1 MHAQI
6 TQHGGHGAHRE
17 HGVKKLICFLSVFSV
32 AFVSSVLNSTAAEVK
47 LTPDQ
52 TAFFESK
59 VRPVLVEN
67 CYKCHSQA
75 ADKVKGGLLLDSRE
89 GWQKGGD
96 SGPAIVPG
104 NPEKSLL
111 IQAVRYK
118 DKDIQMPPND
128 KKLPDLQ
135 IADLEA
141 WVKMGAP
148 DPRTAGASAEHVYK
162 VEMAQAKKHW
172 SFKPVV
178 KPAVPSMDD
187 PWIKTPIDAFVL
199 AGLKSKT
206 LTPSAPADKVTL
218 LRRATFDLTGLPP
231 TEKEVQDFVADSSTQ
246 AFDAVIDRLLKS
258 ERYGER
264 WGRYWLD
271 LAHYGDTKGRVG
283 QNEDPRYLWSH
294 TYRDWVIRALNQD
307 LPYDQ
312 FLLQQIAADKLPF
325 GDDKRPLAAMGFLTL
340 GNRFNNQANDIIDD
354 RIDTTFKA
362 TMALTVTCARCH
374 DHKFDPIPTRDYYS
388 LHGVFASSTEP
399 RDKPLLEG
407 TTNSPAYQS
416 FMRELILTEAA
427 VEKYRDEIARDL
439 SKQLRGKV
447 GDYLLANHEYNEQ
460 KDGRGTNAMSRNR
473 FMQQRGLTPNLST
486 AWQQFLQNRARKHDP
501 VFAPWHEFTKLG
513 EKEFLTKGKELSA
526 KIYANK
532 DAQKPINP
540 VVARLF
546 ISPPTSLKMVSAR
559 YSVMF
564 GEIEKKWE
572 ATMAN
577 YEAMKKVSA
586 STPEPTA
593 LQDAS
598 SEEVRKILYAKNSPT
613 FIDDQRIRQHIQR
626 DNGVRNRLNQLERA
640 VNDVKLRHPGSPDRA
655 HVLVDADRPRD
666 SAILIKGNPG
676 NKGPV
681 VPRQFLEF
689 ISHVRETER
698 PRGPFKTGSG
708 RLELAKEI
716 ASADNPL
723 TSRVI
728 VNRVWLHHFGQ
739 GIVRTPDDFG
749 TRSEPPTHPELL
761 DYLASWF
768 VENGWSLKKL
778 HRLIMSSSAYQQSS
792 DENPRFAQ
800 VDPENR
806 YLWQMNRRRLDF
818 EALRD
823 TVLYIGGKLDL
834 TMGGPGVRLDSEPYS
849 LRRSVYGYVDRNNLP
864 NMHLAFDFANPDL
877 TTGKRDETIV
887 PQQALF
893 MMNSPLV
900 VEQAKNLVKRPD
912 FKAKASNEEKVKL
925 LYSLIYQRAPT
936 EIELHLAL
944 DYVQGEIALT
954 SGSQI
959 AWEYG
964 YGEYDAVA
972 KRVKH
977 FVQLPI
983 FNNNTW
989 TTGDRIGR
997 RVGRVMLNP
1006 NGGQPGNSAQAAAI
1020 RRWIAPR
1027 DGYIGID
1034 GTLTYQAKTG
1044 EGVHGWIVSST
1055 TGQLGVHVAN
1065 KTPVPTT
1072 VTRALVKK
1080 GDAIDFV
1087 VLGRGAFGLS
1097 PTIKYVD
1104 GIVAGKTQAWDAKK
1118 DFSGA
1123 LAPKQMEAWEKFAQV
1138 LFETNELTFVN

>member
-1 MHAQI
+1 MQPPIVKHGARGD
-6 TQHGGHGAHRE
+6 HGG
-17 HGVKKLICFLSVFSV
+17 HGVKKLILFICVLLVFSV
-32 AFVSSVLNSTAAEVK
+32 SRFISAAAEPK
-47 LTPDQ
+47 LTTEQ
-52 TAFFESK
+52 TTFFESK
-59 VRPVLVEN
+59 IRPVFAEN

-75 ADKVKGGLLLDSRE
+75 ADKVKGGLLVDSRE

-96 SGPAIVPG
+96 TGPAIIPG
-104 NPEKSLL
+104 DPERSLL
-111 IQAVRYK
+111 IKAVRYK
-118 DKDIQMPPND
+118 DKDVQMPPND
-128 KKLPDLQ
+128 KKLPDQQ

-148 DPRTAGASAEHVYK
+148 DPRTGGASAEHVYK
-162 VEMAQAKKHW
+162 VEMVQAKKHW
-172 SFKPVV
+172 AFRPVSKPPV
-178 KPAVPSMDD
+178 PAIDD
-187 PWIKTPIDAFVL
+187 PWIKTPADAFIL
-199 AGLKSKT
+199 SSLKAKT
-206 LTPSAPADKVTL
+206 LTPSPAADKLTL

-231 TEKEVQDFVADSSTQ
+231 TQKEVQDFLADTSAQ
-246 AFDAVIDRLLKS
+246 AFDGVIDRLLKS

-264 WGRYWLD
+264 WGRHWLD
-271 LAHYGDTKGRVG
+271 LAHYADTKGRVG

-294 TYRDWVIRALNQD
+294 TYRDWVIGALNED

-312 FLLQQIAADKLPF
+312 FILWQIAADKLPL
-325 GDDKRPLAAMGFLTL
+325 GEDKRQLAAMGFLTL
-340 GNRFNNQANDIIDD
+340 GNRFNNQVHDIIDD
-354 RIDTTFKA
+354 RIDTVFKA
-362 TMALTVTCARCH
+362 TMALTVNCARCH

-388 LHGVFASSTEP
+388 LHGVFNSSTEP
-399 RDKPLLEG
+399 KEKPLLVD
-407 TTNSPAYQS
+407 TTNSLAYQS
-416 FMRELILTEAA
+416 FARELAFTEAA
-427 VEKYRDEIARDL
+427 LEKYRDDVARDL
-439 SKQLRGKV
+439 SKQMRGKV

-460 KDGRGTNAMSRNR
+460 KAKDGTNGVARNR
-473 FMQQRGLTPNLST
+473 FMQQRGLQPNLST

-501 VFAPWHEFTKLG
+501 VFLPWNEFAKLDD
-513 EKEFLTKGKELSA
+513 KEFAGKAKELSA
-526 KIYANK
+526 KFYANK
-532 DAQKPINP
+532 DPQKPINP
-540 VVARLF
+540 AVARLF
-546 ISPPTSLKMVSAR
+546 ISPPTSLKMVAAR

-564 GEIEKKWE
+564 GEVEKKWE

-577 YEAMKKVSA
+577 FEAIKKVNGG
-586 STPEPTA
+586 TPEPTA
-593 LQDAS
+593 LQDTAT
-598 SEEVRKILYAKNSPT
+598 EDLRKMLYAKNSPT
-613 FIDDQRIRQHIQR
+613 YIDEQRIRQFIQR
-626 DNGVRNRLNQLERA
+626 DNGVRNKINQLERA
-640 VNDVKLRHPGSPDRA
+640 VNEVKVRHPGSPARA
-655 HVLVDADRPRD
+655 HVLVDADKPRD
-666 SAILIKGNPG
+666 SAILVKGNPG

-689 ISHVRETER
+689 IEGEGRK
-698 PRGPFKTGSG
+698 PFKDGSG

-723 TSRVI
+723 AARVI

-761 DYLASWF
+761 DYLASWL

-800 VDPENR
+800 IDPDNR

-834 TMGGPGVRLDSEPYS
+834 TMGGPSVRLDSEPYS

-864 NMHLAFDFANPDL
+864 NMQLAFDFANPDL

-912 FKAKASNEEKVKL
+912 FKAKAKNEDRVKL
-925 LYSLIYQRAPT
+925 LYALIYQRAPT
-936 EIELHLAL
+936 EIEMQLAA
-944 DYVQGEIALT
+944 DYIQGEIALT
-954 SGSQI
+954 SGSQV

-977 FVQLPI
+977 FVQMPI
-983 FNNNTW
+983 FNNNAW
-989 TTGDRIGR
+989 TTGDRMGK
-997 RVGRVMLNP
+997 RVGRVTLNA
-1006 NGGQPGNSAQAAAI
+1006 NGGIPGNSAQAAAI

-1027 DGYIGID
+1027 DGFITID
-1034 GTLTYQAKTG
+1034 GTLSYLPKAG
-1044 EGVHGWIVSST
+1044 DGVHGWIVSST
-1055 TGQLGVHVAN
+1055 TGQLGLYAAN
-1065 KTPVPTT
+1065 KSPVSTAVP
-1072 VTRALVKK
+1072 RAMVKK

-1087 VLGRGAFGLS
+1087 VLGRGGFGWA
-1097 PTIKYVD
+1097 PTVRYVD
-1104 GIVAGKTQAWDAKK
+1104 GPKAQVFDAKT

>member
-1 MHAQI
+1 M
-6 TQHGGHGAHRE
+6 
-17 HGVKKLICFLSVFSV
+17 KSVFV
-32 AFVSSVLNSTAAEVK
+32 RVYPWLFLGVCAFSAEPK
-47 LTPDQ
+47 LTPEQ
-52 TAFFESK
+52 TTFFESK
-59 VRPVLVEN
+59 IRPVLSDN

-75 ADKVKGGLLLDSRE
+75 AEKVKGGLLLDSRE

-96 SGPAIVPG
+96 TGPAIVPG
-104 NPEKSLL
+104 DLEKSLL
-111 IQAVRYK
+111 IRAIRYK
-118 DKDIQMPPND
+118 DKDLQMPPND
-128 KKLPDLQ
+128 KRLSDQQ

-148 DPRTAGASAEHVYK
+148 DPRAAGATAEHVYK

-172 SFKPVV
+172 AFRPVIR
-178 KPAVPSMDD
+178 PAVPGLND
-187 PWIKTPIDAFVL
+187 PWIKTSIDAFIL

-231 TEKEVQDFVADSSTQ
+231 TQKEVQEFVEDSSAG
-246 AFDAVIDRLLKS
+246 AFDVVIDRLLKS

-271 LAHYGDTKGRVG
+271 LAHYADTKGRVG
-283 QNEDPRYLWSH
+283 QNEDPRYLWSY
-294 TYRDWVIRALNQD
+294 TYRDWVIRALNED

-312 FLLQQIAADKLPF
+312 FLMQQIAADKLPL
-325 GDDKRPLAAMGFLTL
+325 DDKRPLAAMGFLTL
-340 GNRFNNQANDIIDD
+340 GNRFNNQINDIIDD
-354 RIDTTFKA
+354 RIDTVFKA

-388 LHGVFASSTEP
+388 LHGVFNSSTEP
-399 RDKPLLEG
+399 KEKPLLEG

-416 FMRELILTEAA
+416 YLRELTVTEAA
-427 VEKYRDEIARDL
+427 LEKYRDEVAREF
-439 SKQLRGKV
+439 SKQMRGKV
-447 GDYLLANHEYNEQ
+447 GDYLLANDEYNQQ
-460 KDGRGTNAMSRNR
+460 KTKNGTNAVSRQR
-473 FMQQRGLTPNLST
+473 FMQQRGLNPNLSS

-501 VFAPWHEFTKLG
+501 IFTPWNEFAKLDD
-513 EKEFLTKGKELSA
+513 KDFAAKAKELSA
-526 KIYANK
+526 SFYANK
-532 DAQKPINP
+532 DTQKPINA

-546 ISPPTSLKMVSAR
+546 ISPPISLKMVAAR

-564 GEIEKKWE
+564 SEVEKKWE

-577 YEAMKKVSA
+577 YEAIKKISP

-593 LQDAS
+593 LQDAAN
-598 SEEVRKILYAKNSPT
+598 EQIRQVLYARNSPT
-613 FIDDQRIRQHIQR
+613 FIDDQRIRQFIQR
-626 DNGVRNRLNQLERA
+626 DNGVRNRINQLERA
-640 VNDVKLRHPGSPDRA
+640 VNDVKLRHPGSPARA
-655 HVLVDADRPRD
+655 HMLVDADKPRD
-666 SAILIKGNPG
+666 SAVLIKGNPG
-676 NKGPV
+676 NKGAV

-689 ISHVRETER
+689 VSFARDGESHRK
-698 PRGPFKTGSG
+698 PFKDGSG
-708 RLELAKEI
+708 RFELAKEI
-716 ASADNPL
+716 ANADNPL
-723 TSRVI
+723 TARVI

-749 TRSEPPTHPELL
+749 TRSDPPTHPELL

-778 HRLIMSSSAYQQSS
+778 HRLIMSSSVYQQSS

-800 VDPENR
+800 IDPDNHSF
-806 YLWQMNRRRLDF
+806 WQMNRRRLDF

-912 FKAKASNEEKVKL
+912 FKAKPSNEEKIKL
-925 LYSLIYQRAPT
+925 LYNLIYQRVPT
-936 EIELHLAL
+936 EIELQLAQ
-944 DYVQGEIALT
+944 DYIQGELALT

-977 FVQLPI
+977 FVQLPS

-989 TTGDRIGR
+989 TSGDRMGR
-997 RVGRVMLNP
+997 RMGRVTLNA
-1006 NGGQPGNSAQAAAI
+1006 NGGQPGSSAQAAAI

-1027 DGYIGID
+1027 DGYVAID
-1034 GTLTYQAKTG
+1034 GTLTYEPKAG
-1044 EGVHGWIVSST
+1044 DGVHGWIVSST
-1055 TGQLGVHVAN
+1055 TGQLGMYAANN
-1065 KTPVPTT
+1065 KTPVPAN
-1072 VTRALVKK
+1072 VSRALVKK
-1080 GDAIDFV
+1080 GDAIDFI
-1087 VLGRGAFGLS
+1087 VLGRGAFGWS
-1097 PTIKYVD
+1097 PIIRYMD
-1104 GIVAGKTQAWDAKK
+1104 GVVAGKTQVWDAKK

-1123 LAPKQMEAWEKFAQV
+1123 LAPRQMEAWEKFAQV

>member
-1 MHAQI
+1 MKLPRCRFK
-6 TQHGGHGAHRE
+6 HGGHGE
-17 HGVKKLICFLSVFSV
+17 HGEYGVKNPVFSVFSV
-32 AFVSSVLNSTAAEVK
+32 LSVLSVLNSFSAEPKV
-47 LTPDQ
+47 TPEQ
-52 TAFFESK
+52 TTFFESK
-59 VRPVLVEN
+59 IRPIFAEN

-75 ADKVKGGLLLDSRE
+75 ADKVKGGLLLDSRD

-96 SGPAIVPG
+96 TGPAIVPG
-104 NPEKSLL
+104 DPEKSLL
-111 IQAVRYK
+111 IRAVRYG
-118 DKDIQMPPND
+118 DKDLQMPPND
-128 KKLPDLQ
+128 KKLSAQQ

-148 DPRTAGASAEHVYK
+148 DPRATGVSAEHVYK
-162 VEMAQAKKHW
+162 VEMSQAKKHW
-172 SFKPVV
+172 AFRPVA
-178 KPAVPSMDD
+178 KPAVPALDD
-187 PWIKTPIDAFVL
+187 PWIKTPVDAFIL
-199 AGLKSKT
+199 AALKARA
-206 LTPSAPADKVTL
+206 LTPSPEADKVTL

-231 TEKEVQDFVADSSTQ
+231 TEKEVRDFLADTSSQ
-246 AFDAVIDRLLKS
+246 AFEAVVDRLLRS

-271 LAHYGDTKGRVG
+271 LAKYGDTKGRVG

-294 TYRDWVIRALNQD
+294 TYRDWVIRALNED
-307 LPYDQ
+307 LPYDK
-312 FLLQQIAADKLPF
+312 FLIQQIAADKLDL
-325 GDDKRPLAAMGFLTL
+325 GEDKHALAAMGFLTL
-340 GNRFNNQANDIIDD
+340 GNRFNNQVHDIIDD
-354 RIDTTFKA
+354 HIDTVFKS
-362 TMALTVTCARCH
+362 TMALTVGCARCH

-388 LHGVFASSTEP
+388 LHGVFNSSTEP
-399 RDKPLLEG
+399 REKPLLE
-407 TTNSPAYQS
+407 TLTNSPAYQS
-416 FMRELILTEAA
+416 YLRELTLTEAA
-427 VEKYRDEIARDL
+427 LEKYRDEIGREL
-439 SKQLRGKV
+439 SKQMRGKV

-460 KDGRGTNAMSRNR
+460 KNRLGTDAVSRQR
-473 FMQQRGLTPNLST
+473 FMQQRGLNPNLSSS
-486 AWQQFLQNRARKHDP
+486 WQQFVQNRARKHDP
-501 VFAPWHEFTKLG
+501 IFAPWHEFAKL
-513 EKEFLTKGKELSA
+513 EDKEFAGKAKELSA

-532 DAQKPINP
+532 DSGKAINP

-546 ISPPTSLKMVSAR
+546 VSPPASLKMVVAR

-564 GEIEKKWE
+564 SEIEKKWE

-577 YEAMKKVSA
+577 YEAIKRS
-586 STPEPTA
+586 SPNTPEPPG
-593 LQDAS
+593 LQDAA

-613 FIDDQRIRQHIQR
+613 FIDDQRIRQFIQR
-626 DNGVRNRLNQLERA
+626 DNGVRNKLNNLERA
-640 VNDVKLRHPGSPDRA
+640 VNEVKLRHPGSPPRA
-655 HVLVDADRPRD
+655 HVLVDADKPRD
-666 SAILIKGNPG
+666 STILIKGNPG
-676 NKGPV
+676 NKGPI

-689 ISHVRETER
+689 IEGENRK
-698 PRGPFKTGSG
+698 PFKDGSG

-723 TSRVI
+723 TARVI

-749 TRSEPPTHPELL
+749 TRSEPSTHPELL
-761 DYLASWF
+761 DYLASWL
-768 VENGWSLKKL
+768 VEKGWSLKKL
-778 HRLIMSSSAYQQSS
+778 HRLIMTSSVYQQSS

-800 VDPENR
+800 IDPDNR
-806 YLWQMNRRRLDF
+806 YLWQMNRCRLDF

-823 TVLYIGGKLDL
+823 TILYIGGKLDL
-834 TMGGPGVRLDSEPYS
+834 TMGGPSVRLDSEPYS

-877 TTGKRDETIV
+877 TTGKRDETII
-887 PQQALF
+887 PQQSLF

-912 FKAKASNEEKVKL
+912 FKGKSAHEEKVKL
-925 LYSLIYQRAPT
+925 LYNLIYQRSPT
-936 EIELHLAL
+936 DIELQLAL

-954 SGSQI
+954 SGSQV

-989 TTGDRIGR
+989 TTGDRMGR
-997 RVGRVMLNP
+997 RMGRVTLNA
-1006 NGGQPGNSAQAAAI
+1006 NGGVPGNSAQAAAI

-1027 DGYIGID
+1027 DGYVAID
-1034 GTLTYQAKTG
+1034 GTLIYQAKAG

-1055 TGQLGVHVAN
+1055 TGQLGVYVVN
-1065 KTPVPTT
+1065 KTPVPTSLGR
-1072 VTRALVKK
+1072 VLVKK

-1087 VLGRGAFGLS
+1087 VLGRGAFGWA
-1097 PTIKYVD
+1097 PTIKYID
-1104 GIVAGKTQAWDAKK
+1104 GIVAGKVQSWDAKK

>member
-1 MHAQI
+1 MS
-6 TQHGGHGAHRE
+6 
-17 HGVKKLICFLSVFSV
+17 SVFSV
-32 AFVSSVLNSTAAEVK
+32 LSVLNSGAAEPK
-47 LTPDQ
+47 LTSEQ
-52 TAFFESK
+52 TTFFESK
-59 VRPVLVEN
+59 IRPVLADN

-75 ADKVKGGLLLDSRE
+75 AEKVKGGLLLDSRE

-96 SGPAIVPG
+96 TGPAIVPG
-104 NPEKSLL
+104 DVEKSLL
-111 IQAVRYK
+111 VKAVRYK
-118 DKDIQMPPND
+118 DKDLQMPPND
-128 KKLPDLQ
+128 KKLSDQQ

-148 DPRTAGASAEHVYK
+148 DPRATGASAEHVYK

-172 SFKPVV
+172 AFRPVA
-178 KPAVPSMDD
+178 KPAVPAIND
-187 PWIKTPIDAFVL
+187 PWVKTPIDAFIL

-206 LTPSAPADKVTL
+206 LTPAQPADKVTL

-231 TEKEVQDFVADSSTQ
+231 TQKEVQEFLEDTSTQ
-246 AFDAVIDRLLKS
+246 AFETVIDRLLKS

-264 WGRYWLD
+264 WGRHWLD
-271 LAHYGDTKGRVG
+271 LAHYADTKGRVG
-283 QNEDPRYLWSH
+283 QNEDPRYLWSY
-294 TYRDWVIRALNQD
+294 TYRDWVIRALNED

-312 FLLQQIAADKLPF
+312 FLLQQIAADKLPL
-325 GDDKRPLAAMGFLTL
+325 DDKHPLAAMGFLTL
-340 GNRFNNQANDIIDD
+340 GNRFNNQVNDIIDD
-354 RIDTTFKA
+354 HIDTVFKA

-388 LHGVFASSTEP
+388 LHGVFNSSTEP
-399 RDKPLLEG
+399 KEKPLLEG
-407 TTNSPAYQS
+407 TTNSAAYQS
-416 FMRELILTEAA
+416 YLRELTVTEAA
-427 VEKYRDEIARDL
+427 LEKLRDDVARDL
-439 SKQLRGKV
+439 SKQMRGKV
-447 GDYLLANHEYNEQ
+447 GDYLLANHEYNQQ
-460 KDGRGTNAMSRNR
+460 KTKTGTNAVSRQR
-473 FMQQRGLTPNLST
+473 FMQQRSLNPNLSS
-486 AWQQFLQNRARKHDP
+486 AWQQFLQNRARKYDP
-501 VFAPWHEFTKLG
+501 IFAPWNEFAKLDD
-513 EKEFLTKGKELSA
+513 KEFVAKAKELSA
-526 KIYANK
+526 KFYANK

-546 ISPPTSLKMVSAR
+546 ISPPTSLKMVAAR

-564 GEIEKKWE
+564 SEVEKKWE

-577 YEAMKKVSA
+577 YEAIKKVST
-586 STPEPTA
+586 STPEPSG

-598 SEEVRKILYAKNSPT
+598 SEELRHILYAKNSPT
-613 FIDDQRIRQHIQR
+613 FIDDQRVRQFIQR
-626 DNGVRNRLNQLERA
+626 DNGVRNKINQLERA
-640 VNDVKLRHPGSPDRA
+640 VNDVKLRHPGSPARA
-655 HVLVDADRPRD
+655 HVLVDADKPRD
-666 SAILIKGNPG
+666 SAVLIKGNPG

-689 ISHVRETER
+689 ISFTRDDGR
-698 PRGPFKTGSG
+698 SRKPFKEGSG

-716 ASADNPL
+716 ASAENPL
-723 TSRVI
+723 TARVI

-749 TRSEPPTHPELL
+749 TRSDPPTHPELL

-778 HRLIMSSSAYQQSS
+778 HHLIMSSSAYQQSS

-800 VDPENR
+800 IDPDNR

-823 TVLYIGGKLDL
+823 TILYIGGKLDL
-834 TMGGPGVRLDSEPYS
+834 TMGGSGVRLDSEPYS

-864 NMHLAFDFANPDL
+864 NMNLSFDFANPDL

-912 FKAKASNEEKVKL
+912 FKAKPSNEEKIKL
-925 LYSLIYQRAPT
+925 LYNLIYQHAPT
-936 EIELHLAL
+936 EIDLQLAQ
-944 DYVQGEIALT
+944 DYIQGELALT

-983 FNNNTW
+983 FNNNNW
-989 TTGDRIGR
+989 TTGDRMGR
-997 RVGRVMLNP
+997 RMGRVNLTA

-1020 RRWIAPR
+1020 RRWAAPR
-1027 DGYIGID
+1027 DGYIAID
-1034 GTLTYQAKTG
+1034 GMLSYETKAG
-1044 EGVHGWIVSST
+1044 DGVHGWIVSST
-1055 TGQLGVHVAN
+1055 TGQLGAYAVN
-1065 KTPVPTT
+1065 KTAVATPVA
-1072 VTRALVKK
+1072 RALVKK
-1080 GDAIDFV
+1080 GDAIDFI
-1087 VLGRGAFGLS
+1087 VLGRGSFAWA
-1097 PTIKYVD
+1097 PTIRYVD
-1104 GIVAGKTQAWDAKK
+1104 GVKAQSWDAKK

-1123 LAPKQMEAWEKFAQV
+1123 LAPRQMEAWEKFAQV

>member
-1 MHAQI
+1 MGI
-6 TQHGGHGAHRE
+6 LWCLVLGAW
-17 HGVKKLICFLSVFSV
+17 CFS
-32 AFVSSVLNSTAAEVK
+32 AAGQSK
-47 LTPDQ
+47 LTAEQ

-104 NPEKSLL
+104 NAEKSLL
-111 IQAVRYK
+111 IKAVRYA

-128 KKLPDLQ
+128 KKLPDQQ

-141 WVKMGAP
+141 WIKMGAP
-148 DPRTAGASAEHVYK
+148 DPRTGGASAEQVYK

-172 SFKPVV
+172 AFRPVV
-178 KPAVPSMDD
+178 KPAAPAMNE
-187 PWIKTPIDAFVL
+187 PWVKTPVDAFIL
-199 AGLKSKT
+199 AALKSKT

-218 LRRATFDLTGLPP
+218 LRRATFDITGLPP
-231 TEKEVQDFVADSSTQ
+231 TDKEARDFLADSSSQ

-264 WGRYWLD
+264 WGRHWLD
-271 LAHYGDTKGRVG
+271 LAHYADTKGRVG

-294 TYRDWVIRALNQD
+294 TYRDWVIRALNED
-307 LPYDQ
+307 MPYDQ
-312 FLLQQIAADKLPF
+312 FLLQQIAADKLDL
-325 GDDKRPLAAMGFLTL
+325 GENKHALAAMGFLTL

-354 RIDTTFKA
+354 RIDTVFKA

-388 LHGVFASSTEP
+388 LHGVFNSSTEP
-399 RDKPLLEG
+399 REKPLLEG
-407 TTNSPAYQS
+407 TTNSAAYHS
-416 FMRELILTEAA
+416 FMRELVANQAA
-427 VEKYRDEIARDL
+427 LEKFREQVARDL
-439 SKQLRGKV
+439 SKELRGKV
-447 GDYLLANHEYNEQ
+447 GDYLLANQEYNEQ
-460 KDGRGTNAMSRNR
+460 KAARGTNAMSRNR
-473 FMQQRGLTPNLST
+473 FMQQRSLNANLSSS
-486 AWQQFLQNRARKHDP
+486 WQQFLQSRARRHDP
-501 VFAPWHEFTKLG
+501 IFAPWNEFAKLSD
-513 EKEFLTKGKELSA
+513 KEFAARAKELSA
-526 KIYANK
+526 KFFANK
-532 DAQKPINP
+532 DAKKPINP
-540 VVARLF
+540 LVARLF
-546 ISPPTSLKMVSAR
+546 IAPPTSLKMVAAR

-577 YEAMKKVSA
+577 YEAIKRTSPTM
-586 STPEPTA
+586 TEPTA
-593 LQDAS
+593 MQDAS
-598 SEEVRKILYAKNSPT
+598 SEEARKVLYAKNSPT

-626 DNGVRNRLNQLERA
+626 NNGARNRMNQLERA
-640 VNDVKLRHPGSPDRA
+640 VNEVKVRHPGSPARA
-655 HVLVDADRPRD
+655 HVLVDAARVRD

-681 VPRQFLEF
+681 APRQFLEF
-689 ISHVRETER
+689 IEGDGRK
-698 PRGPFKTGSG
+698 PFKDGSG

-716 ASADNPL
+716 VSADNPL
-723 TSRVI
+723 TARVI
-728 VNRVWLHHFGQ
+728 VNRVWQHHFGH

-778 HRLIMSSSAYQQSS
+778 HRLIMSSSAYQQGS

-800 VDPENR
+800 IDPDNR

-834 TMGGPGVRLDSEPYS
+834 TMGGPSVRLDSEPYS
-849 LRRSVYGYVDRNNLP
+849 LRRSVYGYVDRNNVP

-912 FKAKASNEEKVKL
+912 FKAKPSNEDKVKL
-925 LYSLIYQRAPT
+925 LYNLIYQRAPT
-936 EIELHLAL
+936 EIELQLAL

-954 SGSQI
+954 SGAQV

-964 YGEYDAVA
+964 YGEYDALA

-983 FNNNTW
+983 YNNKTW
-989 TTGDRIGR
+989 TTGDRMGR
-997 RVGRVMLNP
+997 RVGRVNLNA

-1027 DGYIGID
+1027 DGQISID
-1034 GTLTYQAKTG
+1034 GTLSYQAKTG
-1044 EGVHGWIVSST
+1044 DGVHGWIVSST
-1055 TGQLGVHVAN
+1055 IGQLGVYMAN
-1065 KTPVPTT
+1065 KNPVPTI
-1072 VTRALVKK
+1072 VPRAIVRK

-1087 VLGRGAFGLS
+1087 VIGRGPFGWA
-1097 PTIKYVD
+1097 PAVRYID
-1104 GIVAGKTQAWDAKK
+1104 GTVAGKVQAWDARK